1 MNLAKWLAFS
11 CIVLIFCDKNIDFS
25 KISTLKINEDSKDRG
40 PESSNY
46 SFCILRK
53 SDMKIDNMTRD
64 KAFYCQIC
72 EELLEKLISNTKTQ
86 IEGW

>member
-1 MNLAKWLAFS
+1 
-11 CIVLIFCDKNIDFS
+11 
-25 KISTLKINEDSKDRG
+25 
-40 PESSNY
+40 
-46 SFCILRK
+46 
-53 SDMKIDNMTRD
+53 MKIDNMTRD